1 MRGKRFIVFAG
12 LMLGLSAVALA
23 KSKRI
28 DDIDQYCIRV
38 QTETSGS
45 PPLVFSGPEP
55 WIELDEPPAA
65 YDEDEAMA
73 LVYTS
78 GPAVRWVLLRIS
90 NTDERWA
97 EDVAYYFRDDGTITK
112 RERYVQAPDANIEL
126 DAVTY
131 YAHGNVIKETVH
143 HHALHRG
150 RQHLS
155 DFNDPDAPVYMSVD
169 DLPFP
174 DATALWRRLA

>member
-1 MRGKRFIVFAG
+1 
-12 LMLGLSAVALA
+12 MLGLTAVALG
-23 KSKRI
+23 KSKLI

-55 WIELDEPPAA
+55 WVELDEAPA
-65 YDEDEAMA
+65 YDDDDVIA

-78 GPAVRWVLLRIS
+78 GPAVRWVLLRIA
-90 NTDERWA
+90 NVDERWA
-97 EDVAYYFRDDGTITK
+97 EDVAYYFRDDGTIAK
-112 RERYVQAPDANIEL
+112 RQRHVQAPGANVEL

-131 YAHGNVIKETVH
+131 YEHGDVIKERVH
-143 HHALHRG
+143 HHALGHG
-150 RQHLS
+150 RKHLS
-155 DFNDPDAPVYMSVD
+155 DFNDPDAPVYMRVE